1 VRVMG
6 WHDGWLDG
14 CDGCDGGSDGDGMD
28 VMVMR

>member
-1 VRVMG
+1 MRVMG